1 MPERRRLMARTKKDR
16 PALTGPVHPQETTQ
30 EEPVTNHTTHTTP
43 PLTAYTV
50 DEAMHSL
57 TIAAQDLIH
66 DWSDTRVRGHLKEPP
81 DLVEHRLNLVTQMT
95 DWVRAVVQR
104 ERGDGRWGGPLE
116 DIDPAEEHAEEV
128 AEHMDHECDC
138 PYCLGQAPQQPLH
151 EATAVEQAR
160 ALLAGTSHAVVP
172 VTHLNA
178 SQRRIA
184 ELEEQVGR
192 MVEGGWVDPDVLREQ
207 GRAELLEAMV
217 GRVDGDE

>member
-1 MPERRRLMARTKKDR
+1 
-16 PALTGPVHPQETTQ
+16 
-30 EEPVTNHTTHTTP
+30 
-43 PLTAYTV
+43 
-50 DEAMHSL
+50 
-57 TIAAQDLIH
+57 
-66 DWSDTRVRGHLKEPP
+66 
-81 DLVEHRLNLVTQMT
+81 
-95 DWVRAVVQR
+95 R

-207 GRAELLEAMV
+207 GRAALLEAMV
-217 GRVDGDE
+217 GRVDGDEQSTTGRPVAWGTGRPSAAYEGTTLDRRHPYGPPQR